1 MDLLEWLANR
11 VRATYLSELREPRYW
26 PRIVFR
32 INEDEVGQFPLKEWE
47 EAVSYIFHLDYRVKY
62 KNIAE
67 AREDCRKRLEQYRQE
82 DIGQKK
88 DRKEVSGWAVRCGK
102 GQKWRVF

>member
-26 PRIVFR
+26 LRIVFW

-47 EAVSYIFHLDYRVKY
+47 EFR
-62 KNIAE
+62 
-67 AREDCRKRLEQYRQE
+67 DCLERYRQE
-82 DIGQKK
+82 IDGQK
-88 DRKEVSGWAVRCGK
+88 RNGKEVSG
-102 GQKWRVF
+102 